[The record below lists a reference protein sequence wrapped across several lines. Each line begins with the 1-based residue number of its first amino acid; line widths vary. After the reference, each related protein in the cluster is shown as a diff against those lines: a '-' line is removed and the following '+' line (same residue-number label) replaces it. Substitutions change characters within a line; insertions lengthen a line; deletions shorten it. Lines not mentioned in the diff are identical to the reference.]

1 MSRNLLQ
8 LIRALRGRRL
18 QERKV
23 KRIQSRSEPM
33 RVIGCDLISNLKEEV
48 MSKNRTEEE
57 ATNAG
62 YDKLATGWI
71 GDRRLMD
78 VIFPKETKPTRTPLQ
93 ILEAMRQIANP
104 GEYGLGTEAES
115 IPHDE
120 KKAWEKI
127 AELIE
132 ELSDRLIEQEVD
144 KVKF

>member
-1 MSRNLLQ
+1 
-8 LIRALRGRRL
+8 
-18 QERKV
+18 
-23 KRIQSRSEPM
+23 
-33 RVIGCDLISNLKEEV
+33 

>member
-1 MSRNLLQ
+1 M
-8 LIRALRGRRL
+8 

-93 ILEAMRQIANP
+93 ILDAMRQIANP
-104 GEYGLGTEAES
+104 GEYGLGTDVTMVVTVPAG
-115 IPHDE
+115 
-120 KKAWEKI
+120 I
-127 AELIE
+127 AN
-132 ELSDRLIEQEVD
+132 VPGF
-144 KVKF
+144 VATA

>member
-1 MSRNLLQ
+1 
-8 LIRALRGRRL
+8 
-18 QERKV
+18 
-23 KRIQSRSEPM
+23 
-33 RVIGCDLISNLKEEV
+33 

-93 ILEAMRQIANP
+93 ILEAMRQIAKP
-104 GEYGLGTEAES
+104 GEYGRGTDAES
-115 IPHDE
+115 SPQDE